1 MRLGRTIL
9 PGFIFQSGSQIDLNS
24 LNAWIS
30 SSPNIFGSNSARAW
44 PSPCSPD
51 SEPP

>member
-1 MRLGRTIL
+1 L
-9 PGFIFQSGSQIDLNS
+9 PGFIRFRVEHVLHLAEGADQLGTEHLGQQL
-24 LNAWIS
+24 
-30 SSPNIFGSNSARAW
+30 ARDW